1 MSDLIF
7 LGYRIPKIDFSI
19 GDNFGSGPVQLDVNI
34 KEVWRTNSTFKIKL
48 AWVIR
53 LFCLPLLVTKTTT
66 TAFVPK
72 SL

>member
-34 KEVWRTNSTFKIKL
+34 KK
-48 AWVIR
+48 
-53 LFCLPLLVTKTTT
+53 CGGQ
-66 TAFVPK
+66 TAL
-72 SL
+72 SR